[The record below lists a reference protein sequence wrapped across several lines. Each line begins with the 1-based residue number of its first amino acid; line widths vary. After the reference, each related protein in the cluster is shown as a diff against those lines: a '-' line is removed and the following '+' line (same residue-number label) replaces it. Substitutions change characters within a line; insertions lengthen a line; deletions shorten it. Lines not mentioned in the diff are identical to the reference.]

1 VAKLRRLRTQF
12 DAGLPMPDDRLT
24 VAGYLERW
32 LATTLPSQVGPS
44 TRDDYEDIVRLHLL
58 PGLGRKK
65 LSQLTPADVN
75 AVWESKRE
83 KYAASSIRKMRAVLR
98 SALSDAERASLVARN
113 VAALST
119 APRLD
124 SDEGRSL
131 SLKQARSLLDSVS
144 GDRLEAPVTLMLA
157 FGLRRGET
165 LGVRWSDVDW
175 DEHTLHLV
183 KSVKRVRTRSGPNKT
198 QLVLGDLKTRRSRR
212 SLHLSPELV
221 DTLRR
226 HRARQA
232 QERLAAGPMWQDSG
246 MAFPS
251 EVGTLMD
258 PDNFAR
264 AFSRICRAAGLGH
277 WNPHAMRHSCA
288 SIMLAQGTP
297 LHVVSEVLGHAS
309 IAITKDVYGHLVDGE
324 KTKAIQT
331 ITGALFGEPGSQFGS
346 RAASEADPGANGTDA

>member
-1 VAKLRRLRTQF
+1 VSQRRGQGEDSVYRDGDRWRGAISLGWGPDGKRRRKKVSGKTRTEVVAKLRRLRTQF

-32 LATTLPSQVGPS
+32 LVTTLPSQVGPS

-83 KYAASSIRKMRAVLR
+83 TYAASSIRKMRAVLR

-124 SDEGRSL
+124 TDEGRSL

-183 KSVKRVRTRSGPNKT
+183 KSVKRCGHEPARPRHSWCSVTSRRGAHVGRCICRPSSWTPCAGTGRGRRRNAWRQDLSGRTAGWPSPAKSGP
-198 QLVLGDLKTRRSRR
+198 
-212 SLHLSPELV
+212 
-221 DTLRR
+221 
-226 HRARQA
+226 
-232 QERLAAGPMWQDSG
+232 
-246 MAFPS
+246 
-251 EVGTLMD
+251 
-258 PDNFAR
+258 
-264 AFSRICRAAGLGH
+264 
-277 WNPHAMRHSCA
+277 
-288 SIMLAQGTP
+288 
-297 LHVVSEVLGHAS
+297 
-309 IAITKDVYGHLVDGE
+309 
-324 KTKAIQT
+324 
-331 ITGALFGEPGSQFGS
+331 
-346 RAASEADPGANGTDA
+346 